1 MEFDTEL
8 PRFWDEQDL
17 GTKLRQVYDVCHGC
31 RRCLNLCPSFNVL
44 FERIDASES
53 GEVDGL
59 APGDYR
65 RIEDL
70 CYQCKL
76 CYNHCPYTPPHRF
89 DIDFPRLML
98 RAKAQ
103 RARKEGVPLSDRAL
117 ADPDRNG
124 RLAGL
129 AAPVANWASRNRSC
143 RVLMEKVVGIHRSFP
158 LPQFV
163 STTFERWF
171 ARRYGARAMPDGAT
185 RGRVALFYTCSVN
198 YNTPS
203 TGRAAVQVLLRS
215 GQEVVCPKQVCCGM
229 PALDGGDIPS
239 FQKNAGENLKTLSEA
254 VDAGYEIVS
263 PGPTCSYVLKKDYP
277 AMSGG
282 PEADRVM
289 GHTFDLGEY
298 LSKLAREG
306 TLDRSFVAP
315 QGRIAYHLPCH
326 LKSQN
331 IGFRSRDLLAMI
343 PSTTVEMI
351 DACSGVDG
359 TWGMK
364 KEYHDLALNV
374 AKPLLEAV
382 RRASPDR
389 VATDC
394 PLASL
399 QIGRGTGTTPVHP
412 VEILRD
418 AYGLSDPEGER

>member
-1 MEFDTEL
+1 
-8 PRFWDEQDL
+8 
-17 GTKLRQVYDVCHGC
+17 
-31 RRCLNLCPSFNVL
+31 
-44 FERIDASES
+44 
-53 GEVDGL
+53 
-59 APGDYR
+59 
-65 RIEDL
+65 
-70 CYQCKL
+70 
-76 CYNHCPYTPPHRF
+76 
-89 DIDFPRLML
+89 
-98 RAKAQ
+98 
-103 RARKEGVPLSDRAL
+103 
-117 ADPDRNG
+117 
-124 RLAGL
+124 
-129 AAPVANWASRNRSC
+129 
-143 RVLMEKVVGIHRSFP
+143 
-158 LPQFV
+158 
-163 STTFERWF
+163 
-171 ARRYGARAMPDGAT
+171 
-185 RGRVALFYTCSVN
+185 
-198 YNTPS
+198 
-203 TGRAAVQVLLRS
+203 
-215 GQEVVCPKQVCCGM
+215 
-229 PALDGGDIPS
+229 
-239 FQKNAGENLKTLSEA
+239 

-282 PEADRVM
+282 PEADRVA